1 MEREYEI
8 FECLPDGGI
17 LWCTRGSNL
26 QNTRLKLDNLV
37 RDTGKEYFAMHLLT
51 REMVFP
57 IGLSKIASERVTKRI
72 FQIAYTDRLRL
83 LRGELLRNL
92 GYAVISAMGNE
103 AAKSLLTTL
112 RQDDLSIAL
121 FIIGHAAP
129 AVTRKAM
136 VDWLKENYPGARI
149 LALNPP
155 HEEVPNADYN
165 VLQNG
170 PETWMPFVT
179 STMNAAQR

>member
-17 LWCTRGSNL
+17 LWCTRGSSL

-37 RDTGKEYFAMHLLT
+37 RNTGKEYFAMHLLT

-92 GYAVISAMGNE
+92 GYAVISAIGNE

-112 RQDDLSIAL
+112 RQDDLGIAL

-129 AVTRKAM
+129 APTRKAM
-136 VDWLKENYPGARI
+136 VDWLKEIIREPGFLHLTRRMKKCRMPTTTYYKTA
-149 LALNPP
+149 PK
-155 HEEVPNADYN
+155 HGYHSSQ
-165 VLQNG
+165 VL
-170 PETWMPFVT
+170 
-179 STMNAAQR
+179 